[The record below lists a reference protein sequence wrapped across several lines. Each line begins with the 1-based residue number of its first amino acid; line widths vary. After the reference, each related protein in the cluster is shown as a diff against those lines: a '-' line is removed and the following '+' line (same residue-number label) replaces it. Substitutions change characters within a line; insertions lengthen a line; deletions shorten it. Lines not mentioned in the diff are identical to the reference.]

1 MKYRAIIYVFLFC
14 WLFSYGISVEVS
26 AQPATWWTRLPCEYI
41 PESSAIFIG
50 DVIAVKPDEK
60 KDNEDDLVL
69 VEFVVREAIS
79 GTVRDAKITAGSY
92 ADPADYMGIAPGK
105 RFVVYLAYEQGKT
118 LIRSESKEI
127 SKAAADLAFLR
138 DWDQKDPGA
147 KIFGRLSLIV
157 KSSLDKYSMQPI
169 PAANLRIQSDELKK
183 TYNIATDENGNY
195 ELDGLTPGIYKVEAL
210 IPENSHLYTYA
221 SSTRLFAKGCTQTD
235 VEISYE
241 NELRGKVVDPAGK
254 PVAKVRLELIP
265 INYIKPPYDVWGPQ
279 ESTFSNDDGS
289 FVLWNVPPG
298 KYHLAVNYTYLP
310 EFETPYPTSFFP
322 GTPDRTKAQ
331 VIEIAAGKKIDGIK
345 FVLGPERLVERK
357 MTGRA
362 VFADGRPAANVMV
375 YLKEDEN
382 QSCCVLKEATTDAQ
396 GNFVL
401 TGFAT
406 RKYRIW
412 THVDHKPFTDK
423 INYFGASNVFILD
436 AKTAPFQIVLR
447 PTLKGSLD
455 AVDELEMRERGKIR

>member
-26 AQPATWWTRLPCEYI
+26 AQPANWWTRLPCEYI
-41 PESSAIFIG
+41 PQSDAIFIG
-50 DVIAVKPDEK
+50 DVAAVGPAEK
-60 KDNEDDLVL
+60 NENEADKVL
-69 VEFVVREAIS
+69 IEFVVREAIS
-79 GTVRDAKITAGSY
+79 GTVRDAKITASSY
-92 ADPADYMGIAPGK
+92 AYPADYIGIAPGK
-105 RFVVYLAYEQGKT
+105 RFIVYLANEQGKT
-118 LIRSESKEI
+118 VLRSESKEI

-138 DWDQKDPGA
+138 DWDQKDPSA

-157 KSSLDKYSMQPI
+157 KSSLDKNSKQPI

-241 NELRGKVVDPAGK
+241 NELHGKVVDPTGK
-254 PVAKVRLELIP
+254 PVGKVHLELIP
-265 INYIKPPYDVWGPQ
+265 INYVKPPFDVWGPQ
-279 ESTFSNDDGS
+279 ESAFSNDDGS
-289 FVLWNVPPG
+289 FVIYNAPPG

-322 GTPDRTKAQ
+322 GTPDRSKAQ
-331 VIEIAAGKKIDGIK
+331 VIEIAAGKKLDGIK

-357 MTGRA
+357 MTGR
-362 VFADGRPAANVMV
+362 VTYADGRPVPNTKVI
-375 YLKEDEN
+375 LKEDEN
-382 QSCCVLKEATTDAQ
+382 PTCCVLKEATTDAQ

-412 THVDHKPFTDK
+412 TYVDHKPFTEK

-436 AKTAPFQIVLR
+436 AKTAPFQIVLK
-447 PTLKGSLD
+447 PTLKEGPNAL
-455 AVDELEMRERGKIR
+455 DELEMRERGKIR